1 MCCICRFLFGDKKPK
16 TCQTCGEKVLTI
28 RTFTALF
35 LCSKFCDEKVNP
47 VVNGKQKCRL
57 NELLE
62 DDYAIQAV
70 EMRFTKL
77 GSLLCIGGSLYCCV
91 GLCCLLLVTFIISF
105 SLLRERHC
113 PFCYR
118 KSFEEIARV
127 RRRIQCLVDDKS
139 EMYVFI
145 GLICEIKLNSI
156 YFTFKFHLNN
166 MISF

>member
-47 VVNGKQKCRL
+47 VVNGK
-57 NELLE
+57 
-62 DDYAIQAV
+62 AV

-91 GLCCLLLVTFIISF
+91 GLCCLF
-105 SLLRERHC
+105 LLRERHC

-139 EMYVFI
+139 EITV
-145 GLICEIKLNSI
+145 EVTEPSDNSAS
-156 YFTFKFHLNN
+156 K
-166 MISF
+166 